1 MDARAIAEGISEG
14 VNAIWGLLANVSPR
28 PDAPSSR
35 AMPAGEIGEIVTA
48 LGTLEQALSAFIDS
62 DTIEAS
68 FRPHQEDLQRVRR
81 LRQLVIAWRDTGV
94 AALDLTPLAEE
105 CLGIISAWR

>member
-1 MDARAIAEGISEG
+1 MDARAIVEGISDG

-35 AMPAGEIGEIVTA
+35 AMPPGEIATA
-48 LGTLEQALSAFIDS
+48 LATLEQALSAFIDS
-62 DTIEAS
+62 DTVEAS
-68 FRPHQEDLQRVRR
+68 FRPHEEDLQRVRR

-94 AALDLTPLAEE
+94 VALDLTPLAEE